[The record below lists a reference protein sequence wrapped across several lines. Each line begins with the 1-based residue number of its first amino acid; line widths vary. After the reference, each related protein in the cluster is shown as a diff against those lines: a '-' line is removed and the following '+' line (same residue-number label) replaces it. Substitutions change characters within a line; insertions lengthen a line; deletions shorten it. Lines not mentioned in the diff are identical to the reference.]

1 MIITTKDDVLLALNS
16 AVKAGAYQQAA
27 ALLAA
32 HREGLT
38 SAEVAFKIRLSR
50 GWNYGL

>member
-1 MIITTKDDVLLALNS
+1 MIKTTNDDVLAALNS

-38 SAEVAFKIRLSR
+38 SFEAAFKIRLTR
-50 GWNYGL
+50 GWDYGV